1 MKLHSFDLDI
11 HGPKKKTTRKRATKV
26 KVSASMKKDVWDRQ
40 KGHCNR
46 CGERLS
52 MRAVEYD
59 HIKEVQH
66 GGGIGGHKLSNIQAL
81 CANCHRKKT
90 NRTIVK
96 KTIKK
101 REDREKR
108 KKNNNFMSDPL
119 DLRF

>member
-1 MKLHSFDLDI
+1 MKLHSFDMDI
-11 HGPKKKTTRKRATKV
+11 YGPKKKTTRKRSTKV
-26 KVSASMKKDVWDRQ
+26 KVTQSMRKDVLARQ
-40 KGHCNR
+40 KNHCNR
-46 CGERLS
+46 CKEMLD
-52 MRAVEYD
+52 MRAVEFD

-101 REDREKR
+101 REDKETR
-108 KKNNNFMSDPL
+108 KKNNNFMSDPF